1 MKAIELL
8 EQALPYVRGQ
18 NEALVR
24 KIEKKLRKDGKQREL
39 TVAQS
44 FYEIVV
50 TVLCRVAE
58 VRKRHWIEPDHELC
72 EWLGC
77 SDYTTFQMEI
87 EKAFWIEALTAP
99 EVADKTVEQY
109 VAELLEQSRSKN
121 ETL

>member
-44 FYEIVV
+44 FYEMVV

-58 VRKRHWIEPDHELC
+58 VRKRH
-72 EWLGC
+72 
-77 SDYTTFQMEI
+77 
-87 EKAFWIEALTAP
+87 
-99 EVADKTVEQY
+99 
-109 VAELLEQSRSKN
+109 
-121 ETL
+121 

>member
-44 FYEIVV
+44 FYEMVV

-77 SDYTTFQMEI
+77 SD
-87 EKAFWIEALTAP
+87 
-99 EVADKTVEQY
+99 
-109 VAELLEQSRSKN
+109 
-121 ETL
+121 